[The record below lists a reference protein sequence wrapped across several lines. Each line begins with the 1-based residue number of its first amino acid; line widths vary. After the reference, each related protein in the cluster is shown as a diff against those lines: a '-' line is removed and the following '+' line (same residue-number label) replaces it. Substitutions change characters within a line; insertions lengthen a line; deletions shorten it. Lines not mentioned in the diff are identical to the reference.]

1 MLYTS
6 MKFGRKTL
14 ISLFVIIVLLG
25 SSIIAWTQFFGGSS
39 SKEIV
44 VFKTS
49 MGTFEVQ
56 LDRQHAPLTVENF
69 ENYVNSGFYNGT
81 VFHRVMTGFVIQGG
95 GFAANGTI
103 KTTNAPIK
111 LESTGLSNKAMTI
124 GMARSTDPNSA
135 TSQFYINL
143 VDNLDLNQSSSSYGY
158 VVFGQVVSGVDIV
171 QAIGN
176 VKTETRGQFQN
187 WPVQDITIIGAY
199 IKP

>member
-1 MLYTS
+1 
-6 MKFGRKTL
+6 MKLGRRTL
-14 ISLFVIIVLLG
+14 ISLFIIVVLLG
-25 SSIIAWTQFFGGSS
+25 SSIIALSQFFGGSS
-39 SKEIV
+39 STEIA

-56 LDRQHAPLTVENF
+56 LDSQHAPLTVENF
-69 ENYVNSGFYNGT
+69 ENYVRSGFYNGT
-81 VFHRVMTGFVIQGG
+81 VFHRVVSGFVIQGG
-95 GFAANGTI
+95 GFTANGTI

-143 VDNLDLNQSSSSYGY
+143 VDNVNLDPSSNNYGY
-158 VVFGQVVSGVDIV
+158 AVFGQVVSGADVV

-176 VKTETRGQFQN
+176 VKTETRGQYQN
-187 WPVQDITIIGAY
+187 WPIQNVTIIGAY
-199 IKP
+199 MKP

>member
-1 MLYTS
+1 VLYTS
-6 MKFGRKTL
+6 MKLGRKTL
-14 ISLFVIIVLLG
+14 ISLFIIIVLLG
-25 SSIIAWTQFFGGSS
+25 SSVIAWTQFFGGGSPQ
-39 SKEIV
+39 EIV

-56 LDRQHAPLTVENF
+56 MDRQHAPNTVANF
-69 ENYVNSGFYNGT
+69 ENYVRLGFYNGT
-81 VFHRVMTGFVIQGG
+81 IFHRVVPGFVIQGG
-95 GFAANGTI
+95 GFTTNGTI
-103 KTTNAPIK
+103 KTTNTPIK

-143 VDNLDLNQSSSSYGY
+143 VDNIDLDPSSSSRGY
-158 VVFGQVVSGVDIV
+158 AVFGQVVSGMDVI

-187 WPVQDITIIGAY
+187 WPIQNVTIIGTY
-199 IKP
+199 VKP

>member
-1 MLYTS
+1 
-6 MKFGRKTL
+6 MKLGRRTL
-14 ISLFVIIVLLG
+14 ISIFIIVVLLG
-25 SSIIAWTQFFGGSS
+25 SSIIALSQFFGGSS
-39 SKEIV
+39 STEIA

-69 ENYVNSGFYNGT
+69 ENYVRSGFYNGT
-81 VFHRVMTGFVIQGG
+81 VFHRVVSGFVIQGG
-95 GFAANGTI
+95 GFTSNGTI

-143 VDNLDLNQSSSSYGY
+143 VDNVNLDPSSNNYGY
-158 VVFGQVVSGVDIV
+158 AVFGQVVSGVDVV

-176 VKTETRGQFQN
+176 VKTETRGQYQN
-187 WPVQDITIIGAY
+187 WPIQNVTIIGAY
-199 IKP
+199 MKP